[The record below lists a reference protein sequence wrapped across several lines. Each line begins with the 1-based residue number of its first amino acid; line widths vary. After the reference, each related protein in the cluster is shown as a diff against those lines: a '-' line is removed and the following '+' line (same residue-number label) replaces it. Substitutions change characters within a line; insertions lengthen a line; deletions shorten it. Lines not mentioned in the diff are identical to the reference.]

1 MGQGLPPMCIR
12 PAIGFIAITPL
23 ATRAGVG
30 FKSLRETAV
39 DTTTEQGRLV
49 VSILSAISEFE
60 RELILSRISE
70 GRKRARQ
77 NGIKFGRK
85 PKLTAYQRQEALER
99 LAEGE
104 SQSTIARSFN
114 VDRATISRLARR

>member
-1 MGQGLPPMCIR
+1 MCRFDRLARSTRGLLNTLDR
-12 PAIGFIAITPL
+12 L
-23 ATRAGVG
+23 AKAGVG

-85 PKLTAYQRQEALER
+85 PKLSAYQRQEALER
-99 LAEGE
+99 LAQGE
-104 SQSTIARSFN
+104 SRSTIARTFN
-114 VDRATISRLARR
+114 VDRATVPRLARR

>member
-1 MGQGLPPMCIR
+1 MEWHPRLLADHH
-12 PAIGFIAITPL
+12 PAVL
-23 ATRAGVG
+23 LKR
-30 FKSLRETAV
+30 
-39 DTTTEQGRLV
+39 RLTI
-49 VSILSAISEFE
+49 SILASIAQLE

-77 NGIKFGRK
+77 NGIKFGRR

-99 LAEGE
+99 LAAGE

-114 VDRATISRLARR
+114 VDRVTISRLARR

>member
-1 MGQGLPPMCIR
+1 VCRFDRLARSTRGLLNTLDR
-12 PAIGFIAITPL
+12 L
-23 ATRAGVG
+23 AKAGVG

>member
-1 MGQGLPPMCIR
+1 MCRFDRLARSTRGLLNTLDR
-12 PAIGFIAITPL
+12 L
-23 ATRAGVG
+23 AKAGVG

-114 VDRATISRLARR
+114 VDRATISGLARR